1 MKIKVFLIL
10 LISGFLIIFQIWLRV
25 KINSSQNT
33 QEIETINTS
42 SVYLE
47 KEENLSTTVP
57 TKKPITTPTSTIE
70 EYGGFVDD
78 DEIDW
83 SLPNPIE

>member
-10 LISGFLIIFQIWLRV
+10 LISVFLIVFQVWLRIRINNRQNTPEV
-25 KINSSQNT
+25 EITNSSP
-33 QEIETINTS
+33 
-42 SVYLE
+42 VYVE
-47 KEENLSTTVP
+47 KEEILPTIIP
-57 TKKPITTPTSTIE
+57 TKKPTTTPAPTTE

-83 SLPNPIE
+83 SLPDPIE